1 MFALIL
7 WYILITLIGLLAFPL
22 AYRLLPFLPDRGY
35 AFSRALGLLITSYL
49 FWLLASL
56 QAGPN
61 SLGGI
66 LLAVFVLAGLGALA
80 AGGRWRELITW
91 MKAQKATLIV
101 MEVVFLVALLGWGFI
116 RGFDP
121 AIEYTEKPMELAFIN
136 SILQS
141 PTFPPA
147 DPWLSGYA
155 ISYYYFGYVMLAV
168 LARLSGVGANYAFN
182 LGQALWFGLTALG
195 AYGILYNLLAGLRG
209 DRRVTGWLRATA
221 VAAPVFILIVS
232 NLGGVMEVLHA
243 RGVFWQTAADGT
255 QSSVFWQDVLK
266 VEEWN
271 EPPTQPYTW
280 ELKRGVWVWWRSS
293 RVLNDFKLSGEQIEI
308 IDEFPF
314 FTYLLGDMHPHL
326 LAMPFALLAVAL
338 ALNLYYSS
346 AQRTFHAINPAE
358 WIKRPDF
365 WLSALVLGA
374 LGFLNTWDFP
384 IYVALFGMVYALVR
398 TRQICWGWGRIWDFL
413 GLCLL
418 YGLAG
423 VLLYLPFYLGF
434 ASQAGGILPSM
445 AFFTPGVNFWVM
457 FAPLLV
463 PLFLWLFFE
472 MHRQSGRWKTGL
484 KFAGLLIGGLW
495 LFSFLVGILFAN
507 AVNIGGKM
515 VTAAGIGAALG
526 QKLIEYGN
534 LFLGSQGAASA
545 ADLILISL
553 GMRFQSPGTWISLL
567 VLLTLIWALLA
578 RLTKKPDEV
587 TDSGE
592 VRPAAP
598 HGFVLLLVLL
608 GAFLTLAPEFVF
620 LRDSFGNRMNTIFKF
635 YFQAWILWG
644 IGASFASVVLL
655 SEIRSGWRWAVG
667 LIWLVSVGAGLVY
680 PATMIEAKTNLT
692 DPQTGQL
699 RVETWTLNGTLGFE
713 LGSPDDYAA
722 VQFLKQMPYGVIAEA
737 VGGSY
742 SSYGR
747 IATYSGYTNVLGW
760 PFHEYQW
767 RGGTVELGTREPDL
781 ERLYTTPD
789 WEEANLILQ
798 QYQVRYVVVGNPERA
813 AYRVSQAKF
822 DNNLQ
827 TVFRSGDLV
836 IYQVPVASDVVES
849 Q

>member
-7 WYILITLIGLLAFPL
+7 WYLLITLIGLLAFPL

-35 AFSRALGLLITSYL
+35 AISRALGLLITSYL

-56 QAGPN
+56 QATPN

-66 LLAVFVLAGLGALA
+66 LLAVFLLVGIGAAA
-80 AGGRWRELITW
+80 AGGKWRELIDW
-91 MKAQKATLIV
+91 IKAQKATLIV

-168 LARLSGVGANYAFN
+168 LARLSGVGANLAFN
-182 LGQALWFGLTALG
+182 LGQASWFALTALG
-195 AYGILYNLLAGLRG
+195 AYGILYNLLASLRS
-209 DRRVTGWLRATA
+209 DRKVTGWMRSLA
-221 VAAPVFILIVS
+221 VLAPLFILVVS
-232 NLGGVMEVLHA
+232 NLGGLMEVLHA

-255 QSSVFWQDVLK
+255 QTSVFWQDVLK

-271 EPPTQPYTW
+271 EPPAQPYSW
-280 ELKRGVWVWWRSS
+280 ELKRGGWIWWRSS

-326 LAMPFALLAVAL
+326 LAMPFALLAIAL
-338 ALNLYYSS
+338 ALNFYYSS
-346 AQRTFHAINPAE
+346 AQRAFHAINPGE

-365 WLSALVLGA
+365 WLTALVLGA

-398 TRQICWGWGRIWDFL
+398 TRQIGWGWGRIWDFL

-418 YGLAG
+418 FGLAG

-472 MHRQSGRWKTGL
+472 MQRQSGRWKTGL

-495 LFSFLVGILFAN
+495 VLSFLVGILFAN

-515 VTAAGIGAALG
+515 ATAAGIGAGLG

-534 LFLGSQGAASA
+534 LFLGSQGAGSA
-545 ADLILISL
+545 ADLFLASL
-553 GMRFQSPGTWISLL
+553 GMRFQSPGTWITLL
-567 VLLTLIWALLA
+567 AMVTLVWALLT
-578 RLTKKPDEV
+578 RSVNRPDEGN
-587 TDSGE
+587 DPGE
-592 VRPAAP
+592 ARPASP

-608 GAFLTLAPEFVF
+608 GALLTLAPEFVF

-635 YFQAWILWG
+635 YFQAWIFWG
-644 IGASFASVVLL
+644 IAASYASVVLL
-655 SEIRSGWRWAVG
+655 SEIRSGWRWAVSI
-667 LIWLVSVGAGLVY
+667 LWLVAVGAGLVY
-680 PATMIEAKTNLT
+680 PATMIQAKTNMT

-699 RVETWTLNGTLGFE
+699 RLENWTLNGTLGFE
-713 LGSPDDYAA
+713 MGSPDDYAA
-722 VQFLKQMPYGVIAEA
+722 VQFIKQMPYGVIAEA

-742 SSYGR
+742 SAYGR
-747 IATYSGYTNVLGW
+747 IATYSGYPTGLGW
-760 PFHEYQW
+760 PFHQYPW

-789 WEEANLILQ
+789 WAEAQAILA
-798 QYQVRYVVVGNPERA
+798 QYKVRYVVVGTPERT
-813 AYRVSQAKF
+813 AYRVNQAKF
-822 DNNLQ
+822 DNNLPV
-827 TVFRSGDLV
+827 VFRSGDLV
-836 IYQVPVASDVVES
+836 IYQVSSLDAID